1 MKQLRAKRRGSLP
14 AGLRDGRSRVPGPHV
29 WVRVETGAEPV
40 AREIPAGELSIGS
53 GPEADLRLDD
63 EAVAPLHAT
72 IRRSPDGEVVLHA
85 EDDPGAFVDGRRV
98 EGPVALSGDETIRVG
113 ESLLV
118 LSLEEPGAEVAE
130 DPDEVLAA
138 LAEGDVPPSPARR
151 RRFGRAALEGLRSA
165 RRTARIGIGLAAL
178 ALLAAVALG
187 IAALSGE
194 EDGGGTSAP
203 DAESIA
209 AAGRPATV
217 FVRARGLGQESF
229 GSGVVVDADEGLV
242 LTNFHVVG
250 LGEDVQA
257 GRPDDLDDATVLA
270 AAPCDDLALL
280 EVEGLDG
287 VEPLV
292 LGSQDDIAQ
301 GDQVVALGYPASA
314 SGGVSLT
321 STAGVVSAVRTS
333 LRKPTPDAPRFDNLV
348 QTDAPLNPG
357 NSGGPLVGEDGKL
370 IGVSTILFRG
380 TQAAPVTDQGYAV
393 GVDRIRTVLE
403 ELREGRSI
411 GWFGAG
417 LLVPPASLLER
428 ERLPDGLV
436 AASATEG
443 TSAEAIGLED
453 VLITEIGG
461 RPVGRTLSSYC
472 EAVAGVK
479 SGDARSMKL
488 IAGPRRVERTVRV
501 VFE

>member
-1 MKQLRAKRRGSLP
+1 M
-14 AGLRDGRSRVPGPHV
+14 
-29 WVRVETGAEPV
+29 WVRAETGAEPV
-40 AREIPAGELSIGS
+40 AREIPEGRFSIGS
-53 GPEADLRLDD
+53 GQNVDLRLDD
-63 EAVAPLHAT
+63 DAVAALHAT
-72 IRRSPDGEVVLHA
+72 ISRSADGEVVLH
-85 EDDPGAFVDGRRV
+85 EEGESGVFVDGRRM
-98 EGPVALSGDETIRVG
+98 EGPVALSGHETIRVG
-113 ESLLV
+113 ESLLA
-118 LSLEEPGAEVAE
+118 LSLEEPGVEPE
-130 DPDEVLAA
+130 GPDEALAA
-138 LAEGDVPPSPARR
+138 LAEGEVPPSPARR
-151 RRFGRAALEGLRSA
+151 RRFGRAALEGLRRA

-178 ALLAAVALG
+178 ALVAAVALG
-187 IAALSGE
+187 IAALTGE
-194 EDGGGTSAP
+194 EDGGAPSGP

-217 FVRARGLGQESF
+217 FVRASGLGQESF

-257 GRPDDLDDATVLA
+257 GRPDDLEDATVLA

-287 VEPLV
+287 FEAVM
-292 LGSQDDIAQ
+292 LGSQKDLAQ

-333 LRKPTPDAPRFDNLV
+333 LRKPTPDAPRFGNLV
-348 QTDAPLNPG
+348 QTDAALNPG
-357 NSGGPLVGEDGKL
+357 NSGGPLVGEDGRL
-370 IGVSTILFRG
+370 VGVSTILFRG
-380 TQAAPVTDQGYAV
+380 TPGTPVSDQGYAV
-393 GVDRIRTVLE
+393 GVDRIRTVLA
-403 ELREGRSI
+403 ELREGRSL

-417 LLVPPASLLER
+417 LLVPPRSLLER
-428 ERLPDGLV
+428 EQLPDGLL
-436 AASATEG
+436 AASATAG
-443 TSAEAIGLED
+443 TSAEEIGLED

-472 EAVAGVK
+472 KAVAGVE
-479 SGDARSMKL
+479 SGDARRVKL